1 MKTVFAR
8 AVVALSLV
16 SLPASALAAS
26 KAKHHHHTDASAP
39 ADGDAAPAPKPAT
52 KHHHHSHKTAKN
64 DKVEK
69 SGEKTKA
76 VATAGHSHKAPV
88 ASKSIPAEPLH

>member
-26 KAKHHHHTDASAP
+26 KAKHHHHTDTSSP
-39 ADGDAAPAPKPAT
+39 AEGDAAPAERPT
-52 KHHHHSHKTAKN
+52 SKHHHHSHKTAKN
-64 DKVEK
+64 DKGEK
-69 SGEKTKA
+69 GEKTKA
-76 VATAGHSHKAPV
+76 VATSGHSHKAPV
-88 ASKSIPAEPLH
+88 ASKSIPAAPLH

>member
-26 KAKHHHHTDASAP
+26 KAKHHHHADASAP
-39 ADGDAAPAPKPAT
+39 SDSDAIPAAKPTT
-52 KHHHHSHKTAKN
+52 KHHHTSHKTAKN
-64 DKVEK
+64 DKLPK
-69 SGEKTKA
+69 SGEKAKA
-76 VATAGHSHKAPV
+76 VASSGHSHKAPV

>member
-26 KAKHHHHTDASAP
+26 KAKHHHHTDSSAP
-39 ADGDAAPAPKPAT
+39 ANGDAALAPKPTT
-52 KHHHHSHKTAKN
+52 KHHSSHKTAKN
-64 DKVEK
+64 DKLQK
-69 SGEKTKA
+69 SGEKPKA
-76 VATAGHSHKAPV
+76 LASSGHSHKAPV

>member
-26 KAKHHHHTDASAP
+26 KAKHHHHTDTSAP
-39 ADGDAAPAPKPAT
+39 AEGDAAPVEKST
-52 KHHHHSHKTAKN
+52 SKHHHHSHKTAKN
-64 DKVEK
+64 DKGEK
-69 SGEKTKA
+69 SGGKTKA
-76 VATAGHSHKAPV
+76 VATSGHSHKAPV